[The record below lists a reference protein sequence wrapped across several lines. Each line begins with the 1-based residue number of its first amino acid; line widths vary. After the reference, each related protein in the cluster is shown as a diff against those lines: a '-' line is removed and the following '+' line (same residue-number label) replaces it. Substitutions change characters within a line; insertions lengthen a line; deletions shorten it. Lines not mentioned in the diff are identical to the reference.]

1 VRNHLLIGPTLI
13 TIALFLFDLPSALP
27 QPASLNLESS
37 ESLLQLDGKSFDLN
51 QYRNRKAV
59 VLVAHAASCPVMRQ
73 NYPAFKDLAA
83 AFKAK
88 SVQFVFINP
97 LSTDSKQKMTEEIA
111 SYDLGSELFV
121 TEKKQQTLLAVGL
134 RTVGQAAVLVPKGE
148 KQWDIVFR
156 GGISDRVNFDR
167 ATERPSKKYLEM
179 ALDDVLK
186 KRKVRTAEAPTF
198 GCSISDP

>member
-1 VRNHLLIGPTLI
+1 MRNHLFISPTLI
-13 TIALFLFDLPSALP
+13 TLVLFFIGLPSALP

-37 ESLLQLDGKSFDLN
+37 ESLLQLDGGSFDLN
-51 QYRNRKAV
+51 QYRNQKAV

-73 NYPAFKDLAA
+73 NYPAFKALSA

-88 SVQFVFINP
+88 SVAFIFINP
-97 LSTDSKQKMTEEIA
+97 LSTDSKQKITEEIA
-111 SYDLGSELFV
+111 NYDLGSELFV
-121 TEKKQQTLLAVGL
+121 TETKQKILLAVGL
-134 RTVGQAAVLVPKGE
+134 RTVGQAAVLIPKGE

-167 ATERPSKKYLEM
+167 ATEKPSKKYLEM

-186 KRKVRTAEAPTF
+186 KRKVRTAVAPTF